1 MSFLEIDNTSIGYSE
16 PLISDINTSLELGE
30 VCLLMGNNGIGKTT
44 LIKSILGQNK
54 LLNGEISINGKL
66 IQKLNPNE
74 IASQIA
80 IVFSKAEIPDNY
92 TVTDL
97 ISLGKYIH
105 YPYYFKLNEADKKEI
120 DDIID
125 RLNLTQFRNKKLTEL
140 SDGNLQKV
148 FIGRALAQNSP
159 FIILDEPT
167 THLDEENKLMI
178 LSLIRNLAKNEKKMI
193 LFSSHD
199 WRLAK
204 EFSDKIWWLKN
215 KKLISGISEEII
227 LNNPELITPKILDFN
242 HNFYPPEI
250 DAPKLEKEMM
260 FSFLQ
265 KNFASDLRKFKL
277 TFKNE
282 KWELKTDDFHDNYH
296 TLTEIKQSLQ
306 KLINTDN
313 LS

>member
-1 MSFLEIDNTSIGYSE
+1 MSFLKIKNTSIGYSE

-54 LLNGEISINGKL
+54 LLDGEISLDGTSLVKM
-66 IQKLNPNE
+66 NPTE

-80 IVFSKAEIPDNY
+80 VVFSKSEVPENY

-105 YPYYFKLNEADKKEI
+105 YPYYFKLNEKDKTEI
-120 DDIID
+120 SHIID
-125 RLNLTQFRNKKLTEL
+125 KLSLSKFRDKKLTEL
-140 SDGNLQKV
+140 SDGNLQKA
-148 FIGRALAQNSP
+148 FIGRALAQNSA

-178 LSLIRNLAKNEKKMI
+178 LSLIRNLAKNENKLI

-204 EFSDKIWWLKN
+204 EFSDKIWWLKD
-215 KKLISGISEEII
+215 KKLVSGISEEVI
-227 LNNPELITPKILDFN
+227 LQNPELITPKILDFN
-242 HNFYPPEI
+242 QNFHSPTIE
-250 DAPKLEKEMM
+250 APKLEKEMM

-265 KNFASDLRKFKL
+265 KNFATDLRKFRL
-277 TFKNE
+277 TFKNDR
-282 KWELKTDDFHDNYH
+282 WELKTDNFYDNYH
-296 TLTEIKQSLQ
+296 TLPEVKQSLQ
-306 KLINTDN
+306 TLINKGFHN
-313 LS
+313 